1 MDILFICRD
10 GLYDSLINH
19 LAWSISLCKGGK
31 TVGILFTGDAL
42 HCLCNG
48 MINYPD
54 SLAGVEVKKAIASG
68 AHQLGL
74 SLHSARDPKGI
85 DIRPLLTQAK
95 DSGVLLFACPIWS
108 NLLKLNAKLPEG
120 VSQITMEKLMDEI
133 NSSVKVIGGL

>member
-1 MDILFICRD
+1 
-10 GLYDSLINH
+10 
-19 LAWSISLCKGGK
+19 
-31 TVGILFTGDAL
+31 
-42 HCLCNG
+42 
-48 MINYPD
+48 
-54 SLAGVEVKKAIASG
+54 VEVKKAIASG
-68 AHQLGL
+68 ADHLGL

-133 NSSVKVIGGL
+133 SSSIKVIGGL